1 MGYARAAYFVV
12 PSRRM
17 KTHIDNLI
25 LLVPDLLSRHIVDV
39 GSGKGGF
46 LLELARRGTSAVGV
60 EPTPEYVELS
70 TAKGKEQG
78 YAIEVLSGTAEHI
91 PRADAS
97 VGFINISEVIEHVE
111 HPEQLLS
118 EIHRVLLVGGKAYLS
133 VPNRFGLRDQ
143 HFHMYFIN
151 WMPRT
156 WAHALIGLCGRHK
169 DYSGKAGRQSLIAM
183 HYYTYA
189 KIQELCTSNGF
200 SVTDIRIEKIKRN
213 YELLSWIL
221 VPLYRIF
228 RTFYWDSFHVL
239 IEKR

>member
-1 MGYARAAYFVV
+1 
-12 PSRRM
+12 M
-17 KTHIDNLI
+17 KTHLDNLI
-25 LLVPDLLSRHIVDV
+25 LMVPDLLVRKIVDI
-39 GSGKGGF
+39 GSGKGAF
-46 LLELARRGTSAVGV
+46 LLELAKRGVSAIGV
-60 EPTPEYVELS
+60 EPTPEYITLS
-70 TAKGKEQG
+70 RATARAQG
-78 YAIEVLSGTAEHI
+78 YALEVMEGTAEHI
-91 PRADAS
+91 PLPDSS
-97 VGFINISEVIEHVE
+97 VGFANIGEVIEHVGD
-111 HPEQLLS
+111 PEQMLT
-118 EIHRVLLVGGKAYLS
+118 EVYRVLQPGGTAYLS
-133 VPNRFGLRDQ
+133 VPNRFGWRDQ